1 MHKVTGMCLT
11 QNIVKRSGCRVHSQQ
26 TIDNALELS
35 IRIELEWITEWRA
48 DAAASQADGFL
59 LSREAKCMLGRG
71 GASIQSYA
79 ECFL

>member
-1 MHKVTGMCLT
+1 MCLIE
-11 QNIVKRSGCRVHSQQ
+11 NIVKMSGCRGHSQK

-35 IRIELEWITEWRA
+35 TGIELEWITIWRA

-59 LSREAKCMLGRG
+59 LSRKAKCMLGRG
-71 GASIQSYA
+71 GASIQSYT